1 VVDCSSGGLGR
12 RTTTALVT
20 RVPGYQVPY
29 AERVRRETGMPTMA
43 VGLIRT
49 AELAEAIVAEG
60 RADFVAIG
68 REALFNPHWPA
79 QAAVALGGANRY
91 DDWPPAYGWWLKAR
105 SRTLAVSGLPE
116 FAGP

>member
-1 VVDCSSGGLGR
+1 MNSNDT
-12 RTTTALVT
+12 RTGPLNATENT
-20 RVPGYQVPY
+20 
-29 AERVRRETGMPTMA
+29 E
-43 VGLIRT
+43 
-49 AELAEAIVAEG
+49 
-60 RADFVAIG
+60 DK
-68 REALFNPHWPA
+68 PA